1 MTITIPTYATTM
13 CAANDSVAVVLDPSI
28 NFTTRSVDKEAM
40 TWSAT
45 FPYGKISGVSACINV
60 SGTQAVSV
68 KNLTHTVNGVTKT
81 VVGGEQTGRYCWIR
95 MTHPVVSQ
103 WVYYEGRGDANACF
117 STCLAGDWW
126 SFNTNGNGGL
136 DAPNFRRALFGS
148 AMSD

>member
-28 NFTTRSVDKEAM
+28 NYTTISVDKEVM

-45 FPYGKISGVSACINV
+45 FPYGIISGVSACINV
-60 SGTQAVSV
+60 TGQMPV

-81 VVGGEQTGRYCWIR
+81 VVGGEQTGSNCWIR

-103 WVYYEGRGDANACF
+103 WVFYRAIADADTCF
-117 STCLAGDWW
+117 DKCLTGDWW
-126 SFNTNGNGGL
+126 SFDRSSGVGGL
-136 DAPNFRRALFGS
+136 DAPNFRRTLFGS